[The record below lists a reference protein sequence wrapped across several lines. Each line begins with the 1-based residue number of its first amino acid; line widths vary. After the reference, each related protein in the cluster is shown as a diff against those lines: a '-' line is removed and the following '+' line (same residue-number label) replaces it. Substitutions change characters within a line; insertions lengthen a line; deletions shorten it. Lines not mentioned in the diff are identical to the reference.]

1 MLVNFYKKIIYKAVI
16 MKISSLST
24 FPLPPLVVFRAKSVC
39 GQYKKTDDQW
49 IFSENRYFLLHHV
62 ARHNTG

>member
-1 MLVNFYKKIIYKAVI
+1 MLVNLDTKIIVHALI

-24 FPLPPLVVFRAKSVC
+24 FPLPPVVVFRAKSVY
-39 GQYKKTDDQW
+39 GQYKKSYDQR